1 MGYVSVPFIVELG
14 KRSFWK
20 FLKSAFFI
28 DLEII
33 GNVNQGRKDGVE
45 N

>member
-20 FLKSAFFI
+20 FLKSAI
-28 DLEII
+28 EPEII